1 MLKLV
6 ALVALITFAAAD
18 TSVEERLRA
27 LEEKTQKDHEEIS
40 ALKAQ
45 LMNATPTLPAGAL
58 LTFADGRTVCPEGTI
73 EPAHLKGRM
82 MTTIPINGTS
92 GAVFNR
98 PFDAGEIGRT
108 PAHSHAVSVNDPGH
122 NHVNIVNDP
131 GHMHGLDL
139 WNDPGATAGGQY
151 WGPSTDVQPPYNDC
165 TTNTSKTG
173 ISVVALPAKSS
184 IEVSIDANDA
194 GEHYPL
200 VYVLL
205 CQKLP

>member
-1 MLKLV
+1 MP
-6 ALVALITFAAAD
+6 ALAFAAA
-18 TSVEERLRA
+18 TGLTVEDRMRA
-27 LEEKTQKDHEEIS
+27 LEEQMQKDHDEIA

-45 LMNATPTLPAGAL
+45 LSATPALPAGAL
-58 LTFADGRTVCPEGTI
+58 LTFADGRTKCPAGFI
-73 EPAHLKGRM
+73 EPEHLKGRV
-82 MTTIPINGTS
+82 MTATPINGTS

-98 PFDAGEIGRT
+98 PFDAWEIGRT

-122 NHVNIVNDP
+122 THVGVVNDP
-131 GHMHGLDL
+131 GHSHSMHGVNRAGHGFDSAGPA
-139 WNDPGATAGGQY
+139 NSGDPM
-151 WGPSTDVQPPYNDC
+151 PDFN
-165 TTNTSKTG
+165 TNRSKTG
-173 ISVVALPAKSS
+173 IVVDNLPAKSS

>member
-1 MLKLV
+1 MG
-6 ALVALITFAAAD
+6 
-18 TSVEERLRA
+18 
-27 LEEKTQKDHEEIS
+27 EEI
-40 ALKAQ
+40 AAFKAQ

-58 LTFADGRTVCPEGTI
+58 LTFADGRTKCPVGYA
-73 EPAHLKGRM
+73 EPAHLKGRV

-108 PAHSHAVSVNDPGH
+108 PAHLHAVSVHDPGH
-122 NHVNIVNDP
+122 NHVNLVNDP
-131 GHMHGLDL
+131 GHGHSVTIDQFGAPGSGRGGGTSDHGDQTYFS
-139 WNDPGATAGGQY
+139 N
-151 WGPSTDVQPPYNDC
+151 S
-165 TTNTSKTG
+165 SKTG
-173 ISVVALPAKSS
+173 ITVDSQPAKTN
-184 IEVSIDANDA
+184 IEVSIDTNDA